1 MPFTF
6 DHHSRWAAILPACL
20 CLAPAAAVAQI
31 LDRIEISRINGKAEI
46 RIDFGVQ
53 VQYLNHTPPGK
64 GKELNIFIKPIAAA
78 PPGSEAIEETLT
90 APQTD
95 IVSPFTV
102 LYPHLGNAVSI
113 RFASE
118 TAWEVRPMPDGRSI
132 VIVVPALKGA
142 RDLVTEVRALPAP
155 PKPKVVPAPVPAP
168 VAAAPAAAAVV
179 PAPSAPPAPPAPP
192 TAPAPSAPSVPPAAT
207 PPTQAPAPAAEDAG
221 PTAPALTNEQIE
233 SMAKGFMVDASK
245 AIEDKDLARAINRL
259 NRTLGLPNNA
269 QTESAQA
276 MIGEVREMNG
286 EIAKARA
293 EYELYLKLYPKGA
306 DAKRIQER
314 LAALP
319 KVESRAQ
326 SRNRPLQRGPAEWMY
341 YGSLAQYYYTGK
353 SHIEITTP
361 PPPGLL
367 DFTTDKLSQTD
378 QNALITT
385 LDLNARRRDGITD
398 TRIVVRDTDLRN
410 FLDSSRN
417 YNRLYAAYAEQSDR
431 QLGYFVRVGRQ
442 TPTGGGVLERFD
454 GLNAGYTFADHWRI
468 NGVGGEAVDFYS
480 SYKRIFYG
488 ASLEMLPQPESI
500 GLTAYAI
507 RQDLDGALN
516 RQAVG
521 LESRYFDT
529 HASVFGMLDYDT
541 LYKGVNIAMLQGN
554 YRSDDGINYYTYID
568 HRKAPPYSLTN
579 AYAVLQNGMT
589 LKEAIKTVGLEQVR
603 TDARLLTATSN
614 MLSVGVSV
622 PVSPSW
628 QIGTDYRAASYSGT
642 KETWTYPTVDNPIPV
657 LIPATKGTGTNHVLG
672 LQAIGTNLWG
682 VNDVAVINANYIK
695 GQSYIGVVDEVT
707 GSIVPNVFKEV
718 PYNGQ
723 ALGGNYVY
731 MLGDSWR
738 FDINL
743 RYYQQKDDLNEKQ
756 RRTSPSLKIGYRWD
770 PVTLEAE
777 AGQEYVKIDGPERK
791 ERSDRTYIFLGY
803 RLDLR

>member
-1 MPFTF
+1 MPFIF
-6 DHHSRWAAILPACL
+6 DHHPRWAAILPACL

-31 LDRIEISRINGKAEI
+31 LDRIEISRSNGKAEI
-46 RIDFGVQ
+46 RIGFGVQ
-53 VQYLNHTPPGK
+53 VQYLNHTPPGQ
-64 GKELNIFIKPIAAA
+64 GKELNIFIKPISA
-78 PPGSEAIEETLT
+78 PPPESEATEESLT
-90 APQTD
+90 SPQTD
-95 IVSPFTV
+95 LVPSFTV
-102 LYPHLGNAVSI
+102 LYPNLGNAVSI
-113 RFASE
+113 RFAQE

-132 VIVVPALKGA
+132 VIIVPSLKGA
-142 RDLVTEVRALPAP
+142 QDFIAEVRAQPAP
-155 PKPKVVPAPVPAP
+155 PKPKVVPAPVVVPP
-168 VAAAPAAAAVV
+168 VAAVAPAAAPVVAAPAVATKAPEPV
-179 PAPSAPPAPPAPP
+179 APPPAAAAPSAPP
-192 TAPAPSAPSVPPAAT
+192 TAT
-207 PPTQAPAPAAEDAG
+207 PPAEPSAEPSAAATDTG
-221 PTAPALTNEQIE
+221 PTAPALTSEQIE
-233 SMAKGFMVDASK
+233 SMAKGFMVDAGK
-245 AIEDKDLARAINRL
+245 AIEEKDLARAINRL

-306 DAKRIQER
+306 DARRIQER

-319 KVESRAQ
+319 KVESRTQ
-326 SRNRPLQRGPAEWMY
+326 SRSRPLQRGPAEWMY

-398 TRIVVRDTDLRN
+398 TRIVVRDSDLRN

-417 YNRLYAAYAEQSDR
+417 YNRLYSAYAEQSDR

-480 SYKRIFYG
+480 TYKRIFYG
-488 ASLEMLPQPESI
+488 LSLEMMPQPESI
-500 GLTAYAI
+500 GLTAYVI

-541 LYKGVNIAMLQGN
+541 LYKGINIAMLQGN
-554 YRSDDGINYYTYID
+554 YRSDDGVNYYTYID

-622 PVSPSW
+622 PVSPTW

-642 KETWTYPTVDNPIPV
+642 KETWTYPTADNPLPV

-682 VNDVAVINANYIK
+682 VNDVAVLNSNYIK
-695 GQSYIGVVDEVT
+695 GDT
-707 GSIVPNVFKEV
+707 
-718 PYNGQ
+718 YNGQ

-731 MLGDSWR
+731 MLGDNWR

-743 RYYQQKDDLNEKQ
+743 RYYQQKDDTNEKQ

-770 PVTLEAE
+770 PVTLEVE